1 MRNVEFKAYLEAHIK
16 TNGDPLD
23 PDTIDS
29 YIADVRRVET
39 EILLATSGITIDE
52 EFVRDGLHEIYNSLK
67 PTQNDEAHR
76 HENQNT
82 LNFGVGKDGTASGY
96 RASIKHYHRFCL
108 RHPRI

>member
-1 MRNVEFKAYLEAHIK
+1 MREVEFREHLDAHRK
-16 TNGDPLD
+16 TNGRPLE
-23 PDTIDS
+23 PDTINT
-29 YIADVRRVET
+29 YISDVRRVET

-52 EFVRDGLHEIYNSLK
+52 EFVRDGLHEIYNSFE
-67 PTQNDEAHR
+67 PTEADEAHR